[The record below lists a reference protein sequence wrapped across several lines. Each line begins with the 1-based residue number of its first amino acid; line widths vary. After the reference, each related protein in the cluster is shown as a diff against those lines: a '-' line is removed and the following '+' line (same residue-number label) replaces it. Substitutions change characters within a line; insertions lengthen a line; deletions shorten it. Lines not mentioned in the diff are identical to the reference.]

1 MADSTRGPAPP
12 PRPGQGR
19 PASGD
24 RSARANRRV
33 AALLGGG
40 VLTLALGAVAWA
52 GLHGGGSSTS
62 NTANRQPTGSSVIGP
77 SITKATP
84 AASSPIAVPVGPSV
98 PRPSAT
104 RSVAAT
110 AAPVTQVPAT
120 MAPVTQVPATT
131 APAVTPTAA
140 PTTPATA
147 KPTTGPS
154 RAAPSRVGNVA
165 TQAIAYRVVKG
176 DSLWSLTQ
184 RSLRATQRPSSASNV
199 ASLITRFYASN
210 STTIGSDP
218 NLILPGQTIT
228 WPVGL

>member
-52 GLHGGGSSTS
+52 GLHGGGSSSS
-62 NTANRQPTGSSVIGP
+62 NTANQQPTGSSVIGP
-77 SITKATP
+77 SITKATT
-84 AASSPIAVPVGPSV
+84 AASPPIAVPVGPSV

-104 RSVAAT
+104 RSVPAT
-110 AAPVTQVPAT
+110 AAPVTQAPAT
-120 MAPVTQVPATT
+120 M

-147 KPTTGPS
+147 KATTGPS
-154 RAAPSRVGNVA
+154 RAAPSSNGNVA
-165 TQAIAYRVVKG
+165 AQAIAYRVVKG